1 MSAMIGLAASGLYQ
15 LFHPGQGKTG
25 FGKGF
30 AQLGQDLQAGN
41 LQAAQADLSALQPA
55 GGTGGGSLATA
66 FQQLAKDLQSGNL
79 PGAQTDY
86 STIQQGIQQRQ
97 KSGVG
102 HHHHGLPAGVE
113 RDSSTSNSSSTAVQE
128 LFAELGQ
135 SLQSGNVSA
144 AQRAYSSLQQD
155 LQAFGLLSGGTRGS
169 STNAS
174 TRASSLN
181 LTA

>member
-1 MSAMIGLAASGLYQ
+1 MASMIGLAASGLYQ

-25 FGKGF
+25 FGNGF

-55 GGTGGGSLATA
+55 GGTGSGSPATA
-66 FQQLAKDLQSGNL
+66 FQQLSKDLQSGNL
-79 PGAQTDY
+79 QGAQTDY

-97 KSGVG
+97 KSGTG
-102 HHHHGLPAGVE
+102 HHPHRVPAGVE
-113 RDSSTSNSSSTAVQE
+113 RDSSTSSSSSAAVQE

-135 SLQSGNVSA
+135 SLQSGNVTA
-144 AQRAYSSLQQD
+144 AQQAYSSLQQD
-155 LQAFGLLSGGTRGS
+155 LQAFGLLGGGTPGS
-169 STNAS
+169 STS
-174 TRASSLN
+174 TSSLN